1 MGRGESRVCVSHGLS
16 FNFDKQSG
24 LQQGGSETT
33 RREERGEG
41 RNCEARGFTGSLG
54 AQPQGVEMF
63 KGVQDK

>member
-1 MGRGESRVCVSHGLS
+1 MGRGESRVRASHDLI

-33 RREERGEG
+33 RREEWGEG
-41 RNCEARGFTGSLG
+41 RNFEACGFTGSLG

-63 KGVQDK
+63 KGIQDK

>member
-1 MGRGESRVCVSHGLS
+1 MGRGESRVRASHGLI

-24 LQQGGSETT
+24 LQQEGSETT

-41 RNCEARGFTGSLG
+41 RNCEACGFTGSLV

-63 KGVQDK
+63 KGIQDK